1 MAKKNTKLAMLRYM
15 GSKEAIEKRKNEPLP
30 IDPQSYK
37 PKQLAADIASTTVK
51 ADDIPVAH
59 TPEGGYKEFPAP
71 ILADCDEPLSE
82 GAPDLRGVWRVYKG
96 KMVEHVE
103 RIEQCGDRVIV
114 TGGHLI
120 HDMRCDGTA
129 ENGCHDVNLFLGE
142 EIHNVASYE
151 NGRLNMRLP
160 GKNTVVVTRYLDG
173 DELVWR
179 YGPFK
184 NRFRRIEAPP
194 EK

>member
-1 MAKKNTKLAMLRYM
+1 MNKKKVIAMIRMM
-15 GSKEAIEKRKNEPLP
+15 GSVEAIERRKNEPLLA
-30 IDPQSYK
+30 DPQDYK
-37 PKQLAADIASTTVK
+37 PKQLAADLASTTVK

-71 ILADCDEPLSE
+71 ILARCDEPLSE

-114 TGGHLI
+114 TGARLI
-120 HDMRCDGTA
+120 HDMRADGTE
-129 ENGCHDVNLFLGE
+129 ENGCHDVNLALGE
-142 EIHNVASYE
+142 EIQNTALYE
-151 NGRLNMRLP
+151 NGRLNMRRP
-160 GKNTVVVTRYLDG
+160 GKKTVVVTRYLDG

-184 NRFRRIEAPP
+184 MRCRRLDAPP

>member
-1 MAKKNTKLAMLRYM
+1 MPKKNTKLAMLRYM
-15 GSKEAIEKRKNEPLP
+15 GSKEAIEKRKNESLP
-30 IDPQSYK
+30 TDSQSYK
-37 PKQLAADIASTTVK
+37 PKQLAKDLASTTVN
-51 ADDIPVAH
+51 ASDIPVVH

-71 ILADCDEPLSE
+71 ILKNCDEPLVE
-82 GAPDLRGVWRVYKG
+82 GAPDLRGVWKVYKG
-96 KMVEHVE
+96 KMVKHVE

-114 TGGHLI
+114 TGASII
-120 HDMRCDGTA
+120 HDMRCDGTE
-129 ENGCHDVNLFLGE
+129 ENGCHDINPFLG

-160 GKNTVVVTRYLDG
+160 GKKTVVVTRYLDG

-184 NRFRRIEAPP
+184 NRLRRIEAPP